1 MLQYFT
7 QKEETPWRLG
17 ASYGEGM
24 IMGFIKVFSG
34 NHQMERFDSCIL

>member
-7 QKEETPWRLG
+7 QKEEAPWRLG

-24 IMGFIKVFSG
+24 IMGFIKVFFGQPSNG
-34 NHQMERFDSCIL
+34 EV